1 MKKDKKINITNSIQ
15 VMVTPWEKGFTCGI
29 LMNQAA
35 KISTEQYELCSTI
48 ARGMIK
54 MATSDP
60 HETFKLGVKGFAEDR
75 KVNKAPHDVE
85 CIAIERHDAED
96 ACDVIDFIEAL
107 KKQRDKLS

>member
-75 KVNKAPHDVE
+75 KVNKPPHDVE

>member
-60 HETFKLGVKGFAEDR
+60 HETFKLGIKGFAEDR